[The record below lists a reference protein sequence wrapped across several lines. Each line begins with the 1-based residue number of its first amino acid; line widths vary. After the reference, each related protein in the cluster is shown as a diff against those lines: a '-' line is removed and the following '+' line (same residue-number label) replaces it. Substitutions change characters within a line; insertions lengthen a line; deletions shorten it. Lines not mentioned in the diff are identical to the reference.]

1 MTAGLVA
8 GANAFDRLCEI
19 VPKVVESL
27 IKGGGLII
35 SERVERVDAPRG
47 RGPNLADMGE
57 GSWLG
62 SRSRGAANE
71 SAVTGS
77 GGK

>member
-1 MTAGLVA
+1 M
-8 GANAFDRLCEI
+8 
-19 VPKVVESL
+19 ESL
-27 IKGGGLII
+27 IKGGGLTI

-47 RGPNLADMGE
+47 RGPNLADTGE
-57 GSWLG
+57 GSWL
-62 SRSRGAANE
+62 SSISRGAANE

>member
-1 MTAGLVA
+1 VDT
-8 GANAFDRLCEI
+8 FDRLCEI
-19 VPKVVESL
+19 VPDVVESL
-27 IKGGGLII
+27 IKGEGLII

-47 RGPNLADMGE
+47 RGPNLTDTGE

-62 SRSRGAANE
+62 SISRGAANA